1 MKFRDI
7 IGNDALKESLARMA
21 REGRTGHA
29 ILFEEEPGY
38 GALAYALAL
47 AQYLCCPD
55 RTDEDSCGICPTC
68 NKMQK
73 AIHPDLHFAFPV
85 NTSPRVPASSKQP
98 VSDMFLPLWRELV
111 LANPYF
117 LEQELYDAIGI
128 ENKSGGI
135 SVNEAVNVLSALSL
149 RAFEG
154 EYKFMIIYLP
164 ERMNVVASN
173 KLLKLLE
180 EPPAGTVF
188 MLITQSPEKLLQT
201 IVSRCQIIRVLP
213 MPVEDLQKALMDK
226 RGLDAETALNYARLA
241 AGSYGRALSL
251 VREECEISSD
261 RQLLYDMMERG
272 LARDLDGLFPIMEE
286 LAGMGKEKQK
296 DFCAFGGVLAR
307 KLQMLGIGM
316 DGIAYVSPSEK
327 EYLAS
332 LVRRIK
338 PGFYR
343 RMLTIFD
350 NAVGELDDN
359 VNARLIFSN
368 MCDYFYLYL

>member
-1 MKFRDI
+1 
-7 IGNDALKESLARMA
+7 MA